1 VSTSSRLPPSRPS
14 GRARRPAD
22 TLAGALRRR
31 GVDDRAATLAAETGI
46 AFFRVAFGRSVGN
59 GNDPDLPALIR
70 ESLGEPKVLTTEAR
84 RLTTASSQ
92 ASSSHDDHAEL

>member
-1 VSTSSRLPPSRPS
+1 
-14 GRARRPAD
+14 
-22 TLAGALRRR
+22 
-31 GVDDRAATLAAETGI
+31 
-46 AFFRVAFGRSVGN
+46 
-59 GNDPDLPALIR
+59 LIR